1 MILAMNRWAWAA
13 AAALVLFLALL
24 VWILAVRGRALPPE
38 SHVVAPRTSFGIA
51 VSKGLHVAGHYYL
64 VVAYAAVLAFYLWT
78 RKRRREA
85 IAAIV
90 AVLALAG
97 AVKVTKQTVSRAR
110 PDPAQQVIR
119 ESGGSFPSG
128 HASGTMALGLILV
141 AQARRRWLWG
151 VAATLAI
158 LAMGLSRLCLGVHYP
173 SDVVG
178 GWLIGTA
185 AASVAIYFS
194 NAPMSTA
201 PPCGR
206 TTPSK
211 S

>member
-1 MILAMNRWAWAA
+1 MNRWAWAGA
-13 AAALVLFLALL
+13 AAFVLFLALL
-24 VWILAVRGRALPPE
+24 VWIVAVRGRALPFD
-38 SHVVAPRTSFGIA
+38 SRLVAHRTNLEIA

-64 VVAYAAVLAFYLWT
+64 VVAYAAAMAFYLWA

-85 IAAIV
+85 IAAIA

-97 AVKVTKQTVSRAR
+97 AVKVTKQTVARAR
-110 PDPAQQVIR
+110 PDPAHQVIR

-141 AQARRRWLWG
+141 AQARRRGVRWLLG
-151 VAATLAI
+151 IAATLAI
-158 LAMGLSRLCLGVHYP
+158 VATGLSRLGLGVHYP

-178 GWLIGTA
+178 GWLMGTA
-185 AASVAIYFS
+185 AACAATYFS

-206 TTPSK
+206 ATPSK